1 MQLQNAPAQDV
12 VQTLTSLMQADA
24 SGQNGA
30 PLKLVPDERTNSILV
45 SGDKGQRLHVRAL
58 IAQLD
63 TPLESGNTQV
73 VYLHYAKA
81 KDISDELKGY
91 VTDLQKQG
99 GGGKPAAAASG
110 GGSGNT
116 DISVIPDDR
125 TNSLIITAPPK
136 LMRAMQDVIGKID
149 IRRAQVLV
157 QAIEAELTSDRS
169 AELGVT

>member
-1 MQLQNAPAQDV
+1 
-12 VQTLTSLMQADA
+12 MQADA

-63 TPLESGNTQV
+63 MPLESGNTQV

-91 VTDLQKQG
+91 VTRPAEAGRWQAGPAAG
-99 GGGKPAAAASG
+99 GGAA
-110 GGSGNT
+110 T
-116 DISVIPDDR
+116 R
-125 TNSLIITAPPK
+125 TS
-136 LMRAMQDVIGKID
+136 R
-149 IRRAQVLV
+149 
-157 QAIEAELTSDRS
+157 
-169 AELGVT
+169 